1 MRKEPK
7 IKVVKSHSSCWT
19 VLEAFSIKM
28 KKSLPIIAVKHLYR
42 TFLLISHFIILGYP
56 NREEE
61 YYNEQEYQY
70 DYDDDKVEYSEENRR
85 EEISFRPQIV
95 SDPVKL
101 DVDNGMTIRLPCLVD
116 KLPGEIEHLQ
126 VSLSLSS
133 HKALKSSGIKS
144 KFEVRKSDG
153 KVLILKYFRKF

>member
-1 MRKEPK
+1 M
-7 IKVVKSHSSCWT
+7 
-19 VLEAFSIKM
+19 
-28 KKSLPIIAVKHLYR
+28 PIAAKHL
-42 TFLLISHFIILGYP
+42 TIQHSFLISHFVPGYP

-126 VSLSLSS
+126 VSLSLLS
-133 HKALKSSGIKS
+133 HKALKSSGITS